1 MTASVLN
8 CTGQVFALAFR
19 DGIAARIADKD
30 WAGAPPHDW
39 VWLHLGLSDHRA
51 RRFLEGLE
59 GLSAEARALL
69 LGSED
74 RIQLHLAGAGA
85 FGVLPDIAQ
94 DFAEEAMD
102 PGRLIFWLDDHS
114 LITVR
119 RHPLRAV
126 EDVRAAA
133 EAGLRLSDP
142 AAALAALQERY
153 AAIIEARLAVVAREL
168 GRLEDAV
175 LSDRE
180 GLDHLPLGPLRREVA
195 RHAREC
201 AALRSAL
208 GRALSGRQGEKGGDS
223 LLAAFL
229 PPMLQDAEDFGRDAA
244 ALTERARLLYE
255 EVDARIAARAN
266 RALSGLTIMSTLL
279 LPPTF
284 VVGAFGMN
292 VEGLPWSH
300 DGQGFAVVIGFCV
313 LLVAISYGLLRRFR
327 ILP

>member
-1 MTASVLN
+1 MTVSVLN
-8 CTGQVFALAFR
+8 CTGQVFALVFR
-19 DGIAARIADKD
+19 DGVAARVADRDWPQAPLHD
-30 WAGAPPHDW
+30 WA
-39 VWLHLGLSDHRA
+39 WLHMGLSDHRA
-51 RRFLEGLE
+51 RRFLEGFE
-59 GLSAEARALL
+59 SLSPEARALL
-69 LGSED
+69 LGAED
-74 RIQLHLAGAGA
+74 RIQLHLAGGTA

-102 PGRLIFWLDDHS
+102 PGRLIFWLDGRT

-133 EAGLRLSDP
+133 ESGQHLPDP
-142 AAALAALQERY
+142 ASALAALQERY
-153 AAIIEARLAVVAREL
+153 AAIVEARLAVLAREL

-223 LLAAFL
+223 PLATHL

-255 EVDARIAARAN
+255 EVDTRIAARAN
-266 RALSGLTIMSTLL
+266 RALSGLTIISTLL

-300 DGQGFAVVIGFCV
+300 DGQGFAIVIGFCV
-313 LLVAISYGLLRRFR
+313 LLVAISYALLRRFR